1 MCIILKKKKAKFRGG
16 GTTMISLKKG
26 WLLLEYYLA
35 PYTDTQFAPT
45 HSQAWTSPF
54 FSFFFSLTSCV
65 LSRWLCHVL
74 HTRDRLIYWF
84 WMLDVIIKGSIY
96 RSVSSMYLDFPL
108 HWSSDKV
115 LIFLNKLNNEMS
127 LFFFFLSIVETVSAD
142 LTFFYF

>member
-1 MCIILKKKKAKFRGG
+1 MYVYNFKKRKQNSGEVELPW
-16 GTTMISLKKG
+16 SLLKKG
-26 WLLLEYYLA
+26 DIVRILSGSIHSSLPLIHKHEPLL
-35 PYTDTQFAPT
+35 
-45 HSQAWTSPF
+45 F
-54 FSFFFSLTSCV
+54 FFFFSLTSCV

-84 WMLDVIIKGSIY
+84 WMLHRCDHQGQY
-96 RSVSSMYLDFPL
+96 RSVSFMYLDFPL

-127 LFFFFLSIVETVSAD
+127 LFFFLSIVETVSAD